1 VVPAGTAS
9 GRDVGDI
16 GKLLDFFADP
26 DLALVQADSKHLVK
40 RRLSSGESSAVLT
53 LAEGSFMEG
62 SLSPDNRWAVY
73 RSSLPDGRVS
83 IAIVPVGPV
92 PVAPAD
98 VIPVAVSDRYMGNPR
113 WSPQGQYIYFLSER
127 DGRCRLYSQKVDSQ
141 TKRPFGAAVAVYTS
155 PGERISLNYPLGN
168 GFIDVAADKIIFTI
182 TEVIGN
188 IVLLTPKK

>member
-1 VVPAGTAS
+1 
-9 GRDVGDI
+9 
-16 GKLLDFFADP
+16 
-26 DLALVQADSKHLVK
+26 LVK